1 MTSILIVEDH
11 VLMGRALVRIIE
23 DKEGLKVVDVV
34 QTGEAAIEKLDEL
47 DVDLVLVDV
56 SLPTMSGIDLVI
68 KLHES
73 HPQLPCIMLS
83 GHNALQYV
91 TRSLSAGA
99 RGYVV
104 KDDIP
109 GLFEGIRSVLGGEI
123 YVSEGLR

>member
-23 DKEGLKVVDVV
+23 DREDLKVADVV
-34 QTGEAAIEKLDEL
+34 QTGEDAIERLERL
-47 DVDLVLVDV
+47 HVDMVLVDV
-56 SLPTMSGIDLVI
+56 SLPAMSGIDLVI
-68 KLHES
+68 KLHET
-73 HPQLPCIMLS
+73 HPDLPCIMLS

-99 RGYVV
+99 RGYVI

-109 GLFEGIRSVLGGEI
+109 GIFEGIRKVLAGEI